1 MFFVLIKKER
11 ISAARDVLLEGEFN
25 KFILYSCK
33 YSKYIVCKTDCCRL
47 DSLGNPQLASSYQM
61 GSWSSK
67 FNDLPLE
74 ANPPLL
80 PRIPNC
86 QAFITP
92 EEQTQFKM
100 KKRGPISFEKIDY
113 KVKDAMGEVV
123 LTIRP
128 FDQYC
133 FTKGR

>member
-1 MFFVLIKKER
+1 MLQLIPRTWCARRDIFF
-11 ISAARDVLLEGEFN
+11 AQTG
-25 KFILYSCK
+25 
-33 YSKYIVCKTDCCRL
+33 CRL
-47 DSLGNPQLASSYQM
+47 DSLGNPQLASSFQM

-74 ANPPLL
+74 ANPPVL
-80 PRIPNC
+80 PKIPNC

-100 KKRGPISFEKIDY
+100 KKKGPISFEKIDY

-133 FTKGR
+133 FTKGRPHF